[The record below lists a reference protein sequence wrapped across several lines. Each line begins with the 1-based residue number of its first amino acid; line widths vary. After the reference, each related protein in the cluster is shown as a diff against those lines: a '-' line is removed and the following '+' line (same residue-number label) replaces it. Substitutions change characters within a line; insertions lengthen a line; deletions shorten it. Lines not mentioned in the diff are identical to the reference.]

1 MSTPAPTIP
10 EGLNLL
16 PAANGII
23 IRQVWLTW
31 KIAPLALFAIVW
43 DGFLFFWYSQALSRP
58 HPMLFTIL
66 FPIGHVAVGLGLTY
80 YVIASL
86 VNKTDILISS
96 ASVRVATG
104 PAPWIGNKEVS
115 VDEITDVVVRERS
128 GNRGSTSYTVMYAD
142 RSRQERKLVS
152 FLSESDQAEFV
163 AQTIRD
169 SLGLNPKDA

>member
-1 MSTPAPTIP
+1 MSTPTPTIP
-10 EGLNLL
+10 EGLDLL
-16 PAANGII
+16 SAANGLV
-23 IRQVWLTW
+23 IRKVWLTW

-43 DGFLFFWYSQALSRP
+43 DGFLFFWYHQVLSLP

-104 PAPWIGNKEVS
+104 PAPWIGNKDVS
-115 VDEITDVVVRERS
+115 VDEITEVVVRERS
-128 GNRGSTSYTVMYAD
+128 GNRGSKSYTVMYAD
-142 RSRQERKLVS
+142 RARKERKLVS
-152 FLSESDQAEFV
+152 YLAESDQAEFV

-169 SLGLNPKDA
+169 SLGLNPQEA